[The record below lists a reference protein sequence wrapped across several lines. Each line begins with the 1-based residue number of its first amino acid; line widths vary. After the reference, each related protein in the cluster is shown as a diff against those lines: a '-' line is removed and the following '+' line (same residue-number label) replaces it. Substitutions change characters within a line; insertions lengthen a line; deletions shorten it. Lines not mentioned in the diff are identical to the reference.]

1 MNVSAPPTR
10 NNSGVAMLLDLVELA
25 SDLALPDPR

>member
-10 NNSGVAMLLDLVELA
+10 NNSGVAMLLDQVVLVL
-25 SDLALPDPR
+25 DQV